1 MLRDETDEMCSSRWI
16 VLLAVNDGRRMSNV
30 QSSLLVLIAMRSYI
44 PCFWLPG
51 MCTGY
56 LLWLPVFPN
65 KSNNTGEQFKI
76 ILFNEYG
83 ESELSSVMTNN
94 DNSQLTLGLNINTTF
109 PYFSSFDPASSPAR
123 RQRKIDRKITFF
135 FFILYPMWP
144 FHEKMINLIYHSPY
158 GFFTWSPKPG
168 SHKNDF
174 AGFLVYLSGS
184 HLSSGGTWYLFDDRF
199 LYLIHSYSAKPP
211 LSLPSFKREGR
222 GLQANV
228 AAKLFTL

>member
-1 MLRDETDEMCSSRWI
+1 
-16 VLLAVNDGRRMSNV
+16 
-30 QSSLLVLIAMRSYI
+30 
-44 PCFWLPG
+44 

-56 LLWLPVFPN
+56 LLWLPVFN

-76 ILFNEYG
+76 ILINEYG

-158 GFFTWSPKPG
+158 GFFTRSPKPG
-168 SHKNDF
+168 LLVKKPTLLDF
-174 AGFLVYLSGS
+174 WCTSQVAISPLVA
-184 HLSSGGTWYLFDDRF
+184 
-199 LYLIHSYSAKPP
+199 LYICLMIA
-211 LSLPSFKREGR
+211 F
-222 GLQANV
+222 
-228 AAKLFTL
+228 FI